1 MKIFKAADD
10 RHEFKPLLVEIEERP
25 LNPLGRAVFWIVIAA
40 IVFTVLWM
48 FFGQVDVVVTARGK
62 IIPSGEVKVVQP
74 LNSGV
79 VRSILIKPGDYVAR
93 GQVLMEIDPSDVDP
107 ELASMQADRRQVAL
121 EIERITALLE
131 NRPFRP
137 RTAPLDAEV
146 LRVQVQ
152 LYRSEKERLA
162 QQLEI
167 KRDVLAQQDEKLEAE
182 YGVAAQSEYLVA
194 IWTDKLRR
202 LRRVA
207 DIVSCDQREQTESE
221 LKRHQTQER
230 TARHRIAEL
239 TAMKNQT
246 RREMA
251 FVTEEFRSR
260 LLAELAEKK
269 QRELYLEAKIEKAEF
284 ISTRQQICAPVAGHV
299 SQLLFHTVGGVVS
312 PAEKLA
318 FIVPAASPLLVKALL
333 LNKDA
338 GFVETGMAASVK
350 VDTFSF
356 QKYGTIEGTV
366 RQVSKDSV
374 EDRQLGLVYEAY
386 IRPETMALSV
396 DGEERPLAVGMG
408 VTAEVRVGKRRIIE
422 FFLYPLV
429 KYLDEGI
436 SVR

>member
-162 QQLEI
+162 HQLEI

-182 YGVAAQSEYLVA
+182 YGVVGQAEYLVA

-207 DIVSCDQREQTESE
+207 DILSRDQREQTESE